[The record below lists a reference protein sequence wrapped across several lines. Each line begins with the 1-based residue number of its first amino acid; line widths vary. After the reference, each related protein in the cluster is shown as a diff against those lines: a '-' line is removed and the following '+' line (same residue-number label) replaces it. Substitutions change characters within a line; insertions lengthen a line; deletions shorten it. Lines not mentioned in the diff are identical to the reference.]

1 MQDAARLLER
11 VLGTGPAPG
20 SNKGHLE
27 LGAEQVVVLGRV
39 HLRQQARRVR
49 RRVHAGVRH
58 KQVDEV
64 RRHGVGA
71 GVPHGRR
78 RRRERVGAGVA
89 GQRAEGQRGREREV
103 RGDGRA
109 RGGGAGVVQGREL

>member
-64 RRHGVGA
+64 RRHGVGQFIITA
-71 GVPHGRR
+71 LRPLSASSTSAALISIWVT
-78 RRRERVGAGVA
+78 
-89 GQRAEGQRGREREV
+89 
-103 RGDGRA
+103 A
-109 RGGGAGVVQGREL
+109 RKR